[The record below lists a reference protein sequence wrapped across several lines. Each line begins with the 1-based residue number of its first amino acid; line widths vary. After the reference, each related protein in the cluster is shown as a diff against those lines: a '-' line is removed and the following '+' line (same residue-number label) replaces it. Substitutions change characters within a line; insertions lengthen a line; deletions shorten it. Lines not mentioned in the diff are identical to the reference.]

1 MNILYKPYRF
11 FKKSKPLMKIVIVC
25 MILYSFTYIVNKYT
39 PKVEGF
45 EQEDKFLLKEGNE
58 VFDNFYVD
66 IYDQLTYEP
75 VKNKFEL
82 GEIVIKTV
90 MEPRRARVLDIGS
103 GTGNHLRILNNNKVD
118 VTGIELSPS
127 MVSKS
132 KEKHPEIKVL
142 NGDAMDSMIFPGN
155 SFTHI
160 QCLSMTLYY
169 IKNKKQL
176 FENCYRWLMPGGY
189 LSIHLVN
196 KDKFNPILR
205 NANPLFMISPQKHA
219 KNRITE
225 SIIQFN
231 DFHYKRD
238 FKYEKGSNIAYFEE
252 TIKDENTNKVRKNNH
267 VLYMESQKEIL
278 TQAKDAGFI
287 LKENIDL
294 VNCQHEYEYIY
305 ILYKPE

>member
-11 FKKSKPLMKIVIVC
+11 LKKSTPLMKIVIAC
-25 MILYSFTYIVNKYT
+25 MLLYGVTYIINKHT
-39 PKVEGF
+39 PKIEGF
-45 EQEDKFLLKEGNE
+45 IQKEKFVLKEGDE

-75 VKNKFEL
+75 VKNKYEL
-82 GEIVIKTV
+82 GEIVIKTA
-90 MEPRRARVLDIGS
+90 MEPTRARVLDIGS
-103 GTGNHLRILNNNKVD
+103 GTGNHLRVLDHNKVD
-118 VTGIELSPS
+118 VTGLELSPS

-132 KEKHPEIKVL
+132 KDKHPEIKVL

-169 IKNKKQL
+169 IKNKAQL
-176 FENCYRWLMPGGY
+176 FENCFKWLMPGGY

-205 NANPLFMISPQKHA
+205 SANPLFMISPQKHA

-238 FKYEKGSNIAYFEE
+238 FKYKKGSNVAYFEE

-267 VLYMESQKEIL
+267 ILYMESQKEIL
-278 TQAKDAGFI
+278 AQAKNAGFI
-287 LKENIDL
+287 LKENIDM

>member
-1 MNILYKPYRF
+1 MNILYKSYRF
-11 FKKSKPLMKIVIVC
+11 IKKSKPLMKIIIAC
-25 MILYSFTYIVNKYT
+25 MLIYLITYIINKYT
-39 PKVEGF
+39 PQVEGF
-45 EQEDKFLLKEGNE
+45 VQKEKFILKEGSE

-75 VKNKFEL
+75 VKNKYEL
-82 GEIVIKTV
+82 GEIVLKTE
-90 MEPRRARVLDIGS
+90 MQPKISRVLDIGS
-103 GTGNHLRILNNNKVD
+103 GTGNHLRVLNHNNVN
-118 VTGIELSPS
+118 VTGLELSPS

-132 KEKHPEIKVL
+132 KEKYPEINVL
-142 NGDAMDSMIFPGN
+142 NGDAMDSMVFPGN

-160 QCLSMTLYY
+160 QCLSMTMYY
-169 IKNKKQL
+169 IQNKKQF
-176 FENCYRWLMPGGY
+176 FENCFKWLMPGGY

-196 KDKFNPILR
+196 KNKFNPMLR
-205 NANPLFMISPQKHA
+205 SANPLFMISPQKYA
-219 KNRITE
+219 KTRITE

-238 FKYEKGSNIAYFEE
+238 FKYNKGDNKAYFEE

-267 VLYMESQKEIL
+267 ILYMESQKEIL
-278 TQAKDAGFI
+278 AQAKNAGFI

-294 VNCQHEYEYIY
+294 VQCQHEYEYIY